1 MKRELEKAEA
11 EYSVAIQLNKEEKEV
26 LKQNLSAVRS
36 ELVRLEGEM
45 SDREEQIKSA
55 ELEKNNL
62 MVTFL
67 PNFSCIAAYYL

>member
-11 EYSVAIQLNKEEKEV
+11 EYSVAIQLIKEEKEV

-45 SDREEQIKSA
+45 SDKEEQIKSA

-62 MVTFL
+62 MVTFFL
-67 PNFSCIAAYYL
+67 NSVV

>member
-11 EYSVAIQLNKEEKEV
+11 EYSVAIQLIKEEKEV

-45 SDREEQIKSA
+45 SDKEEQIKSA

-62 MVTFL
+62 MVTFSL
-67 PNFSCIAAYYL
+67 NSVV